1 MSILEA
7 NFIEVSGWRLW
18 MLKKMG
24 FLGFTFFNGTVWLRP
39 DMDAET
45 KYRVMTH
52 EARHIFQIKRDG
64 YLKFTVKYLYYLARY
79 GYRNNPY
86 EIDARKAAN
95 ERID

>member
-1 MSILEA
+1 
-7 NFIEVSGWRLW
+7 
-18 MLKKMG
+18 
-24 FLGFTFFNGTVWLRP
+24 
-39 DMDAET
+39 MDAET

-86 EIDARKAAN
+86 EVDARQIAN

>member
-1 MSILEA
+1 MSILEV
-7 NFIEVSGWRLW
+7 NFVEVGGWKLW
-18 MLKKMG
+18 LLKKMG

-64 YLKFTVKYLYYLARY
+64 KIVFALKYLYYLAKY
-79 GYRNNPY
+79 GYKNNPY
-86 EIDARKAAN
+86 EVDARKAAN

>member
-1 MSILEA
+1 MSTLEA
-7 NFIEVSGWRLW
+7 NFVEVGGWKLW
-18 MLKKMG
+18 LLKKMG

-64 YLKFTVKYLYYLARY
+64 YIKFTIKYLYYLARY
-79 GYRNNPY
+79 GYRQNPY
-86 EIDARKAAN
+86 EVDARKAAN

>member
-7 NFIEVSGWRLW
+7 NFVEVGGWKLW
-18 MLKKMG
+18 LLKKMG

-64 YLKFTVKYLYYLARY
+64 YIKFTIKYLYYLARY
-79 GYRNNPY
+79 GYRQNPY